1 MKLRKNLLMKSNY
14 FLIKIAVI
22 GFLFVFVFTGLTQA
36 QNIRLNGY
44 TAYVFDDRVDS
55 YYDASN
61 YYNGKIKGG
70 FQWGI
75 GLEYMLYDTKGIELR
90 YLRQDTKAPM
100 DYYQNGIKYTEFDLG
115 LNYILLGGS
124 NYFKLA
130 NEMIEPY
137 FGLGIGLAIFSIK
150 NPDNDRS
157 SSAEKF
163 AWNIKAGTNI
173 WVTERVGIKLHAEV
187 ISAVQSAGGGFYF
200 GSGGSG
206 AGISTYSS
214 MYQWSLGG
222 GLCFKVGN

>member
-1 MKLRKNLLMKSNY
+1 MKTNYHQMKSL
-14 FLIKIAVI
+14 FLSLVLVLLIAGVANAQKIR
-22 GFLFVFVFTGLTQA
+22 F
-36 QNIRLNGY
+36 NGY

-55 YYDASN
+55 YYDATN
-61 YYNGKIKGG
+61 YYDGKIQGG
-70 FQWGI
+70 FQWGV
-75 GLEYMLYDTKGIELR
+75 GLEYLVHETKGIELR

-100 DYYQNGIKYTEFDLG
+100 NYYQDGIQFSEFDLG

-130 NEMIEPY
+130 NEMVEPY
-137 FGLGIGLAIFSIK
+137 FGAGIGLAIFSIK
-150 NPDNDRS
+150 NPDNGRS

-163 AWNIKAGTNI
+163 AWNLKAGTNI

-187 ISAVQSAGGGFYF
+187 VSAVQSAGGGFYF
-200 GSGGSG
+200 GTGGSG

-222 GLCFKVGN
+222 GLSFKLGN

>member
-1 MKLRKNLLMKSNY
+1 MKSL
-14 FLIKIAVI
+14 FLSLVLVLLIAGVANAQKIR
-22 GFLFVFVFTGLTQA
+22 F
-36 QNIRLNGY
+36 NGY

-55 YYDASN
+55 YYDATN
-61 YYNGKIKGG
+61 YYDGKIQGG
-70 FQWGI
+70 FQWGV
-75 GLEYMLYDTKGIELR
+75 GLEYLVHETKGIELR

-100 DYYQNGIKYTEFDLG
+100 NYYQDGIQFSEFDLG

-130 NEMIEPY
+130 NEMVEPY
-137 FGLGIGLAIFSIK
+137 FGAGIGLAIFSIK
-150 NPDNDRS
+150 NPDNGRS

-163 AWNIKAGTNI
+163 AWNLKAGTNI

-187 ISAVQSAGGGFYF
+187 VSAVQSAGGGFYF
-200 GSGGSG
+200 GTGGSG

-222 GLCFKVGN
+222 GLSFKLGN